1 MNTEKV
7 TDVVY
12 FFSEIN
18 YNLLIIRKYFL
29 KFFGTA
35 PLNHFSE
42 ARFRDTKKPGTFTSS
57 GPNENMICIYYE
69 GILFLKAAPSRIGK
83 HSANA

>member
-1 MNTEKV
+1 MLPN
-7 TDVVY
+7 
-12 FFSEIN
+12 FFRNKLQPSDYQEIFFEV
-18 YNLLIIRKYFL
+18 FL
-29 KFFGTA
+29 AA

-83 HSANA
+83 RSTNA

>member
-1 MNTEKV
+1 M
-7 TDVVY
+7 
-12 FFSEIN
+12 FFEVFWDCPAEPF
-18 YNLLIIRKYFL
+18 LLSTFPR
-29 KFFGTA
+29 
-35 PLNHFSE
+35 P
-42 ARFRDTKKPGTFTSS
+42 KKPETFTSS

>member
-1 MNTEKV
+1 MNC
-7 TDVVY
+7 
-12 FFSEIN
+12 
-18 YNLLIIRKYFL
+18 NLLIIRKYFL
-29 KFFGTA
+29 KFFLAA

-69 GILFLKAAPSRIGK
+69 GILFLKAASSRIGK
-83 HSANA
+83 RSANA

>member
-1 MNTEKV
+1 M
-7 TDVVY
+7 
-12 FFSEIN
+12 FFEV
-18 YNLLIIRKYFL
+18 FW
-29 KFFGTA
+29 GCPA
-35 PLNHFSE
+35 EPFSE

-83 HSANA
+83 YSANA

>member
-29 KFFGTA
+29 KFFCCPAEPFLLTTF
-35 PLNHFSE
+35 PRH
-42 ARFRDTKKPGTFTSS
+42 KKPGTFTSS

>member
-1 MNTEKV
+1 MNTGKV
-7 TDVVY
+7 TDVAY

-18 YNLLIIRKYFL
+18 CNLLIIRKYFL
-29 KFFGTA
+29 SFFAA

-83 HSANA
+83 RSANA

>member
-1 MNTEKV
+1 MKSEKV
-7 TDVVY
+7 TDVAN

-18 YNLLIIRKYFL
+18 CNLLIIRKYFFKVFL
-29 KFFGTA
+29 AA

-42 ARFRDTKKPGTFTSS
+42 ARLRDTKKPGTFTSS

>member
-7 TDVVY
+7 TDVAY

-18 YNLLIIRKYFL
+18 CNLLIIRKYFFEVFL
-29 KFFGTA
+29 AA

-42 ARFRDTKKPGTFTSS
+42 ARLRDTKKPGTFTSS

-69 GILFLKAAPSRIGK
+69 GILFLKAAPLRIGK
-83 HSANA
+83 RSANA

>member
-7 TDVVY
+7 TDVAN

-18 YNLLIIRKYFL
+18 CNLLIIRKYFFEVFL
-29 KFFGTA
+29 AA

-69 GILFLKAAPSRIGK
+69 GILFLKAALSRIGK
-83 HSANA
+83 RSANA

>member
-7 TDVVY
+7 TDVAY

-18 YNLLIIRKYFL
+18 CNVLIIRKYIL
-29 KFFGTA
+29 KFFAA
-35 PLNHFSE
+35 PLNYFSE
-42 ARFRDTKKPGTFTSS
+42 ARLRDTKKPGTFTSS

-69 GILFLKAAPSRIGK
+69 GILFLKAASSRIGK

>member
-7 TDVVY
+7 TDVAY
-12 FFSEIN
+12 FFRNNLQPSDYQEIFFEV
-18 YNLLIIRKYFL
+18 FL
-29 KFFGTA
+29 TA
-35 PLNHFSE
+35 PLNYFFE